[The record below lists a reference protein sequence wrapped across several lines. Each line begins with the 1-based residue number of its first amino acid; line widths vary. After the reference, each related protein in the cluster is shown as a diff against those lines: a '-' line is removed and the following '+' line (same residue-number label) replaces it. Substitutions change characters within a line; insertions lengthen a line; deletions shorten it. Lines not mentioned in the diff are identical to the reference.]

1 MSSSLSYTHKSGGLP
16 SEKKRGNYHHVKRC
30 SPVNIDGRRKSKM
43 AQNDQPIAERDENCN
58 GEGYCGGA
66 PVSPPE
72 EPQDYETRKDVANSL
87 DPHKRKGGGV
97 VDRNAVGSRGANRVE
112 YEVDADSDDSYRY
125 HESAPEEQRIP
136 SQRRTI

>member
-1 MSSSLSYTHKSGGLP
+1 MTSP
-16 SEKKRGNYHHVKRC
+16 SPNGMK
-30 SPVNIDGRRKSKM
+30 
-43 AQNDQPIAERDENCN
+43 NCN
-58 GEGYCGGA
+58 GEEYCGGA

-72 EPQDYETRKDVANSL
+72 ERQDYETRKDVANSL

-97 VDRNAVGSRGANRVE
+97 VDRNAVGSRGPNRVE

-136 SQRRTI
+136 SQSRTI